1 MLELRQ
7 PSRAAEWLRSRV
19 TGALRT
25 DSRRVNPGDGFIAWP
40 GAATDGRRH
49 VAAAL
54 QNGASACLV
63 EHAGVDAFGFDNEAI
78 AAYPQLKPAT
88 GPIAAAYFEQPT
100 RQLDVVAIT
109 GTNGK
114 TSTAWWLA
122 HSLLNIKHDMQ
133 VPCGIVGT
141 LGIGWPRYGGTGRD
155 FSFDV
160 AANGLTTPDPVLLQQ
175 NFRAMADSGVRACAI
190 EASSIGIEEH
200 RLEGTRIRTAVFTNF
215 TQDHLDYHGSMQAYW
230 QAKASLFQWPGLKS
244 AVVNV
249 DDAKGLEL
257 AALVRARPEAR
268 VDDHPLDLW
277 TVSCTG
283 PARLQ
288 ARDITYDAA
297 GLHFCVAEGDAV
309 HALATH
315 LIGQYNV
322 SNLLCVIGAMR
333 TLGVPLAACVAA
345 CHELLPVPGRMECL
359 GGPGQPL
366 VAVDYA
372 HTPDALGHALQALR
386 PLVAQRGGQLWC
398 VFGCGGDR
406 DPIKRPLM
414 GAMAAQHADR
424 VIVTNDNPRSEQP
437 QAIISQ
443 ILPGLA
449 GFEPVVVQADR
460 ALAIAQALAQAD
472 AHDVVLVA
480 GKGHEDYQ
488 EIAGVKQP
496 FSDRVQVA
504 QGLQAWTPPAQTQT
518 SRSTPKS
525 MPKTVSQP
533 SPSPSPKRGGNS

>member
-7 PSRAAEWLRSRV
+7 PSPAAEWLRSRV

-78 AAYPQLKPAT
+78 AAYPQLKAAT

-122 HSLLNIKHDMQ
+122 HSLSNIQHDMK
-133 VPCGIVGT
+133 VPCGLVGT

-175 NFRAMADSGVRACAI
+175 NFRAMADAGVRACAI
-190 EASSIGIEEH
+190 EASSIGIEER

-257 AALVRARPEAR
+257 AALVRARPDAR

-288 ARDITYDAA
+288 ACDIAYGAA
-297 GLHFCVAEGDAV
+297 GLHFCVVEGEAR
-309 HALATH
+309 HALSTH

-322 SNLLCVIGAMR
+322 SNLLCVMGAMR
-333 TLGVPLAACVAA
+333 SLGVPLAACVAA

-424 VIVTNDNPRSEQP
+424 VIVTNDNPRSEKP

-460 ALAIAQALAQAD
+460 SLAIAQALAQAD

-504 QGLQAWTPPAQTQT
+504 QALQAWTPPAQTQT
-518 SRSTPKS
+518 ARATPES

-533 SPSPSPKRGGNS
+533 SPSPKLGGDS

>member
-1 MLELRQ
+1 MLELLQ
-7 PSRAAEWLRSRV
+7 PPQAAQWLHSRV
-19 TGALRT
+19 TGTLCT
-25 DSRRVNPGDGFIAWP
+25 DSRRVCPGDGFIAWP
-40 GAATDGRRH
+40 GAATDGRH
-49 VAAAL
+49 HIAAAL
-54 QNGASACLV
+54 QKGARACLV
-63 EHAGVDAFGFDNEAI
+63 EHAGVDAFAFDNEAI
-78 AAYPQLKPAT
+78 ATYPQLKAAT
-88 GPIAAAYFEQPT
+88 GEIAAAYFGQPAQ
-100 RQLDVVAIT
+100 QLAVIAIT

-114 TSTAWWLA
+114 TSIAWWLA
-122 HSLLNIKHDMQ
+122 HALSNIKRTKHIS
-133 VPCGIVGT
+133 CGLAGT
-141 LGIGWPRYGGTGRD
+141 LGIGWPRYDDTGKH

-160 AANGLTTPDPVLLQQ
+160 VANGLTTPDPVLLQQ
-175 NFRAMADSGVRACAI
+175 AFRDMADAGVRACAM

-200 RLEGTRIRTAVFTNF
+200 RLDGTRIRTAVFTNF

-230 QAKASLFQWPGLKS
+230 QAKASLFAWPGLKS
-244 AVVNV
+244 AVVNI
-249 DDAKGLEL
+249 DDAKGVEL
-257 AALVRARPEAR
+257 AASLRAGADAR
-268 VDDHPLDLW
+268 LDAGLDASVVNCALDLW

-288 ARDITYDAA
+288 ARDIAYGAA
-297 GLHFCVAEGDAV
+297 GLSFCVAEGDDQ

-322 SNLLCVIGAMR
+322 SNLLCVMGAMR
-333 TLGVPLAACVAA
+333 SLGVPLAACVAA
-345 CHELLPVPGRMECL
+345 CHALLPVPGRMEFQ
-359 GGPGQPL
+359 GAQGQPL

-406 DPIKRPLM
+406 DPTKRPLM
-414 GAMAAQHADR
+414 GAMAASHADK

-443 ILPGLA
+443 ILLGLA

-472 AHDVVLVA
+472 ARDVVLVA

-488 EIAGVKQP
+488 EIAGIKQP

-504 QGLQAWTPPAQTQT
+504 RALHGWTAPTQT
-518 SRSTPKS
+518 GVLKP
-525 MPKTVSQP
+525 
-533 SPSPSPKRGGNS
+533 GAGA

>member
-7 PSRAAEWLRSRV
+7 PSPAAEWLRSRV

-78 AAYPQLKPAT
+78 AAYPQLKAAT

-122 HSLLNIKHDMQ
+122 HSLSNIQHGMK
-133 VPCGIVGT
+133 VPCGLVGT
-141 LGIGWPRYGGTGRD
+141 LGIGWPSYGGTGRD

-175 NFRAMADSGVRACAI
+175 NFRAMADAGVRACAI
-190 EASSIGIEEH
+190 EASSIGIEER

-257 AALVRARPEAR
+257 AALVRARPDAR

-288 ARDITYDAA
+288 ACDIAYGAA
-297 GLHFCVAEGDAV
+297 GLHFCVVEGEAR
-309 HALATH
+309 HALSTH

-322 SNLLCVIGAMR
+322 SNLLCVMGAMR
-333 TLGVPLAACVAA
+333 SLGVPLAACVAA

-424 VIVTNDNPRSEQP
+424 VIVTNDNPRSEKP

-460 ALAIAQALAQAD
+460 SLAIAQALAQAD

-504 QGLQAWTPPAQTQT
+504 QALQAWTPPAQTQT
-518 SRSTPKS
+518 ARATPES

-533 SPSPSPKRGGNS
+533 SPSPKLGGDS